1 MLLEKHLYT
10 INILSLSRVELCE
23 IICQN
28 FPKLA
33 SIAKRIVD
41 VFLTFS
47 SGCHNDET
55 ENIESAPLNKI
66 DDEDMPLS
74 SRSKNFTGLNN
85 STRMVS
91 TRDLLKLCKRSHPS
105 FDLTSMECAY
115 FVFQNCVDLFCSYL
129 PAGPMKT
136 DLIVSIGARLGIIES
151 RCEHLANESKP
162 NVTMTSDEIS
172 VGRAILNRLS
182 KEAYALEKRRRIAEG
197 EEELIQEEVVEHKRS
212 AMPTFSFTRI
222 SACILE
228 RIAVCVSQN
237 EPILLVGETGVG
249 KTSSI
254 QYLAHQTNHKLV
266 VVNMNNQSDV
276 SDLIGGFK
284 PVDISFVIS
293 PLRIEFESVFA
304 KTFDLQKNEKFLNN
318 VSVCYN
324 RGEYSILIKLM
335 IKIVPSAIKKCSDE
349 NMVDKWKNLE
359 VKLTRLDQQLKNSVN
374 LSFAFIPGSLVNCI
388 KNGDWVLLD
397 EINLAS
403 TETLECLSTI
413 LEPDG
418 SVVLLERG
426 DFVPIKRHP
435 DFRIFSCMNPN
446 TDVGKKD
453 LPVGIRN
460 RFTEFFVDELTSESD
475 LLIIVGDYLNA
486 TGIQKSRIYSA
497 VKLYRKLRD
506 LSQMELNDGLGNK
519 PVFSLRTLC
528 RALRI
533 AAKNLCGSTER
544 NIYESFCLS
553 FLTQLDSS
561 SHALVLKLIKSFLVS
576 DSKRVLSMQIP
587 RPAGDQ
593 LNFEGYWI
601 QVGEKE
607 VNECPEYILT
617 ESVKKNLRDLA
628 RIISIGRLPIL
639 LQGK

>member
-1 MLLEKHLYT
+1 M
-10 INILSLSRVELCE
+10 
-23 IICQN
+23 
-28 FPKLA
+28 
-33 SIAKRIVD
+33 D

-47 SGCHNDET
+47 SGCHSDET
-55 ENIESAPLNKI
+55 ENIDYDLAIPNKPNN
-66 DDEDMPLS
+66 EDMPLPT
-74 SRSKNFTGLNN
+74 SRLFNFAGFNN

-115 FVFQNCVDLFCSYL
+115 FVFQNCVDLFCSHL
-129 PAGPMKT
+129 PAGSMKT
-136 DLIVSIGARLGIIES
+136 DLTVSIGSRLGIIES
-151 RCEHLANESKP
+151 RCLHMANESKP
-162 NVTMTSDEIS
+162 NVTMTSDDIT
-172 VGRAILNRLS
+172 VGRASLCRQS
-182 KEAYALEKRRRIAEG
+182 KEIYAIEKRRKMIENG
-197 EEELIQEEVVEHKRS
+197 ENDAMNHEETNGIKKT
-212 AMPTFSFTRI
+212 AIPTFSFTRI
-222 SACILE
+222 SSCILE

-276 SDLIGGFK
+276 SDLIGGFR

-293 PLRIEFESVFA
+293 PLRIEFEGVFS

-324 RGEYSILIKLM
+324 QGNYSILLKLM
-335 IKIVPSAIKKCSDE
+335 LKIVPSAIKKSQDE
-349 NMVDKWKNLE
+349 NTVERWKSLE
-359 VKLTRLDQQLKNSVN
+359 IKLTRLEQQLNKSVN

-460 RFTEFFVDELTSESD
+460 RFTEFFVDELTTESD

-497 VKLYRKLRD
+497 VKLYRKLRE
-506 LSQMELNDGLGNK
+506 LAQLELNDGLGNK

-533 AAKNLCGSTER
+533 AAKNLCGSIER

-553 FLTQLDSS
+553 FLTQLDSA
-561 SHALVLKLIKSFLVS
+561 SHEFVLKLIQNFLIS
-576 DSKRVLSMQIP
+576 DAKKILSQKIP
-587 RPAGDQ
+587 KPAGEQ

-607 VNECPEYILT
+607 PQECSEYILT
-617 ESVKKNLRDLA
+617 DSVKKNLRDLS
-628 RIISIGRLPIL
+628 RIISIGKLPIL
-639 LQGK
+639 LQGEFHYHHLPDFRLTICELSIIKLSFSSYFSFAS